1 MEWLNEPA
9 EWHGD
14 EHDLIVT
21 ADAKTDFWRKT
32 HYGFIRDSG
41 HCFGQR
47 VDGDLIADVTVSGD
61 YRAQYDQA
69 GLMVRVDQTIW
80 LKCGI
85 ELVDGT
91 QRASVVVTRDF
102 SDWSILTLPTS
113 PMAFRV
119 RVQRQGDT
127 LEIHAAVDD
136 GPESLL
142 RLAYLPMGDSVL
154 VGPMCAAPEG
164 DGFTV
169 RFTGLTVR
177 QL

>member
-14 EHDLIVT
+14 DNELIVT
-21 ADAKTDFWRKT
+21 AGAKTDFWRKT

-41 HCFGQR
+41 HCFGHR
-47 VDGDLIADVTVSGD
+47 VAGDFTADVTVRGD

-69 GLMVRVDQTIW
+69 GLMVRVGPATW
-80 LKCGI
+80 MKCGI

-113 PMAFRV
+113 PRAIRL

-127 LEIHAAVDD
+127 LEIHAALD
-136 GPESLL
+136 GDPESLL
-142 RLAYLPMGDSVL
+142 RVAYLPMGDSVL
-154 VGPMCAAPEG
+154 VGPMCAAPDG
-164 DGFTV
+164 DGFPVRFTGFTV
-169 RFTGLTVR
+169 R
-177 QL
+177 QP